1 MHRTVDCTGA
11 ASTIAALT
19 LASKACRRQR
29 QAHQL
34 VQLLTMVQ
42 RGAWQLSRCT
52 CAGNSEYA
60 SYFNATEGEPK
71 HIGLKM
77 LRVVNE
83 PDIVPKVAPPAAP
96 SWVFAGRA
104 FSVNSDAET

>member
-1 MHRTVDCTGA
+1 M
-11 ASTIAALT
+11 
-19 LASKACRRQR
+19 QR

-42 RGAWQLSRCT
+42 WGAWQLSRCT

-60 SYFNATEGEPK
+60 SYFNANEGESK

-83 PDIVPKVAPPAAP
+83 PDVVPKVATPAVP
-96 SWVFAGRA
+96 LRVFAGPA
-104 FSVNSDAET
+104 FLIDLDAKC